1 MTETSTMRRLSPV
14 TASPAIIEV
23 ADEPVF
29 GLSSLRNV
37 APPPALVAQVMTR
50 GTFLLPT
57 STQGRTRPI
66 KIQLRI
72 SPLGILA
79 TTILLSRRSALGL
92 AR

>member
-50 GTFLLPT
+50 VTDAEPT
-57 STQGRTRPI
+57 ITQWLTRPI

-79 TTILLSRRSALGL
+79 TTILLALGIALGL